1 MHHSHYLIAN
11 MLQQSDGT
19 VSSFGSGVQSTM
31 YKMSMHTKETWK
43 TFDVFLSSKL
53 LIKNKLAAVFLW
65 VSYPTEVEIVSYSD
79 TLSIAWDFGSKVESK
94 QLLEVPTELARRAAR
109 ERPDFDLL
117 LFTYSKCSSLSGIKT
132 KQAQVNVAKTTVL
145 QDIIV

>member
-1 MHHSHYLIAN
+1 MFIIKVVKNLNQQATQLMTEIAN
-11 MLQQSDGT
+11 ASFSLSYRKYVTAMFDGT

-43 TFDVFLSSKL
+43 TFDVFLSSEL

-79 TLSIAWDFGSKVESK
+79 TLSIAWDFGSRVESK
-94 QLLEVPTELARRAAR
+94 QLLEVPTGRAP
-109 ERPDFDLL
+109 ECGPIS
-117 LFTYSKCSSLSGIKT
+117 TSYYSHI
-132 KQAQVNVAKTTVL
+132 QNAVV
-145 QDIIV
+145 